1 VRKLSVFADASIF
14 DVMSPILGTL
24 PATSN
29 TSRRRTL
36 FRVISYG
43 FLAALLIQAAPSP
56 AVTQLATISVGH
68 KPGPIVTNPS
78 AHLVYVVNQSANTVS
93 VLDSEKLTVKKV
105 IAVGSAPV
113 AIAANPVANMVY
125 VANSGSGTISAI
137 TNTKAAVTWTVGGK
151 PIAVVVDSALNKL
164 FVVDSSLN
172 QVKILNSTTGALLAT
187 LSTSSRPTAVTLNIA
202 THSVFVAC
210 TAGSVLVI
218 DGNKNVIL
226 TTVNGIPAGVTSIS
240 VDPETNI
247 VVVASPTA
255 PYIGAIAVIDA
266 GNGYTVEDIPGDSG
280 AKPTATAYDAGG
292 LFFVA
297 DNGDG
302 NIYFAGGDGQFTL
315 GNDYQTDLSEYTSLA
330 VNPTTNQM
338 GVLSTA
344 NTVYLIDLLNPLFP
358 SVYHDLTTG
367 NAPVGLAFDPLTSR
381 LFVTNSGDNTVNVFD
396 VSPHSMVPAYEGNFS
411 NNDIDR
417 NFLDINPATG
427 TVYTLRLGN
436 LYAINE
442 AAAAL
447 GSTGLGG
454 NSAGVTAIPV
464 GSVYCTAVAANPA
477 TNKIYVGDN
486 VGLFYSVNGATNTA
500 KTLSVIPSTADIMS
514 IAINSAADQV
524 LAWDAA
530 SNDLFV
536 LDSATDTLLKT
547 IPLGS
552 ISPTGFVVAD
562 PAKGMAYVAAGSTL
576 SFVDPTAGTVLS
588 TVSLGKTSPLGVA
601 FNAAAE
607 RLYVASNSTDL
618 FVVDTNL
625 KSLILDLKPP
635 FPPLAVGVNP
645 LTGNYYVAADDG
657 GTGTAHVYIYNGTT
671 NSLILDL
678 SATTYPELA
687 RASDIEVNTLT
698 NTVYVGKDDQAST
711 GIAAIDGLTNVVST
725 VTPNTF
731 DVAAHELGVDLG
743 SSILAGAGYSYTSLW
758 LPTSDTTNTQS
769 VPIAVTIQGV
779 RDLNTIATKP
789 LFRTRNTQ
797 PSLKISATSNFSEN
811 ASALVPKH
819 GFYQVDGWQG
829 TWTPVNLTAAAGAVI
844 SQAAV
849 KLPVLSTG
857 QHILYAYAST
867 GDVATVQDSTTGANS
882 PAISPVGFVV
892 FTVEK

>member
-1 VRKLSVFADASIF
+1 MGRKGILRKPSSYCSATYFVALPPGQ
-14 DVMSPILGTL
+14 SPNTPRSPKWFRAVGFGLAVLLIHT
-24 PATSN
+24 ATS
-29 TSRRRTL
+29 
-36 FRVISYG
+36 
-43 FLAALLIQAAPSP
+43 P
-56 AVTQLATISVGH
+56 AITQLATVSVGH
-68 KPGPIVTNPS
+68 NPGPIVVNPA

-93 VLDSEKLTVKKV
+93 VVDSEKLTVNKV
-105 IAVGSAPV
+105 LTVGKTPV
-113 AIAANPVANMVY
+113 AIAANPVTSMVY
-125 VANSGSGTISAI
+125 VANSGAGTISAI
-137 TNTKAAVTWTVGGK
+137 TGTKAAVTWTVGGK
-151 PIAVVVDSALNKL
+151 PIALAVDSALNKL
-164 FVVDSSLN
+164 FVVNSSLN
-172 QVKILNSTTGALLAT
+172 RVKILDSTKGTVLAT
-187 LSTSSRPTAVTLNIA
+187 LSTGAQPTAIALNIA
-202 THSVFVAC
+202 THSAFVAC
-210 TAGSVLVI
+210 TGTAGSVVVI

-226 TTVNGIPAGVTSIS
+226 TTVSAIPAGVTSIS

-247 VVVASPTA
+247 AVVASPTA
-255 PYIGAIAVIDA
+255 PSTSAIAVIDVA
-266 GNGYTVEDIPGDSG
+266 NGYSVEDIPGDTG

-315 GNDYQTDLSEYTSLA
+315 GNDYRTDLSDYTALA

-338 GVLSTA
+338 GVLSPA

-367 NAPVGLAFDPLTSR
+367 TTPVGMAFDPLTSR
-381 LFVTNSGDNTVNVFD
+381 FFVTNSGDNTVSVFD

-411 NNDIDR
+411 NSDIDR
-417 NFLDINPATG
+417 NYLGINPATG

-454 NSAGVTAIPV
+454 NSAGVTTIPV
-464 GSVYCTAVAANPA
+464 SNVYSTAVAANPA

-500 KTLSVIPSTADIMS
+500 KTLSVIPSTASIES
-514 IAINSAADQV
+514 IAVNSAADQI
-524 LAWDAA
+524 LAWDVV

-536 LDSATDTLLKT
+536 LDSATDTLVNT
-547 IPLGS
+547 IPLGA
-552 ISPTGFVVAD
+552 ISPSGFVVAD
-562 PAKGMAYVAAGSTL
+562 PAKDLAYVAGGSL

-588 TVSLGKTSPLGVA
+588 TVPLKDSPMSVA
-601 FNAAAE
+601 FNAAAG
-607 RLYVASNSTDL
+607 RFYVASNNDL
-618 FVVDTNL
+618 FVIDTNL
-625 KSLILDLKPP
+625 RSLIVDFKPP

-671 NSLILDL
+671 NGLILDL
-678 SATTYPELA
+678 SSATYPELA
-687 RASDIEVNTLT
+687 RAIDIKVNPLT

-731 DVAAHELGVDLG
+731 DVAAHVLGVDLG
-743 SSILAGAGYSYTSLW
+743 SSALAGAGYSYTSLW

-779 RDLNTIATKP
+779 KDLNTIATKP

-797 PSLKISATSNFSEN
+797 PSFKITAASNFSEN
-811 ASALVPKH
+811 ASAMVPKH

-829 TWTPVNLTAAAGAVI
+829 TWTAVTLTATAGAVT
-844 SQAAV
+844 SKATV
-849 KLPVLSTG
+849 KLPVLATG

-867 GDVATVQDSTTGANS
+867 GDVSTVQDSNTGANS
-882 PAISPVGFVV
+882 PVISPMGFVV